1 MTDYKGYFSEKEKL
15 AHRYSREKKHGRRWV
30 VLCEDIQRQQACVT
44 NIII

>member
-30 VLCEDIQRQQACVT
+30 VLCEAFRGNRHVLLT
-44 NIII
+44 L